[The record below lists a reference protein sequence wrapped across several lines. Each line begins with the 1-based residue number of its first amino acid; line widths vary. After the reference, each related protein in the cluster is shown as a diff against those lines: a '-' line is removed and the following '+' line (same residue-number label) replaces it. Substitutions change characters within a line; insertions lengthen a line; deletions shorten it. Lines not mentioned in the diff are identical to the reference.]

1 MALIGESGISGCL
14 GWRNVGRKQMSCSI
28 QPCCDTICVR
38 RQTDQST
45 KAANEP
51 YPRCSGTP
59 RDRAD
64 FTIRPCHEC
73 REWLSLPTASPGVCR
88 RNLLRRPSGE
98 PVSIPPLTPLQPA
111 RRGKDVQPARD
122 RQISHRAHIQV
133 HADCVD
139 AVQAQRFMRYCWA
152 DHHGLSGV
160 RCDRS
165 NRSGKSLYAC
175 QYNGDLN
182 LVMEMSRQRR
192 AHITAPNGLLDAAPI
207 VATGIRPYVCDW
219 HTALFRD
226 GASFPKLISKFMPYA
241 ILHVS

>member
-1 MALIGESGISGCL
+1 
-14 GWRNVGRKQMSCSI
+14 
-28 QPCCDTICVR
+28 
-38 RQTDQST
+38 
-45 KAANEP
+45 
-51 YPRCSGTP
+51 
-59 RDRAD
+59 
-64 FTIRPCHEC
+64 

-152 DHHGLSGV
+152 DQHGLSGV

-192 AHITAPNGLLDAAPI
+192 AHITAPNGLLDAAPL
-207 VATGIRPYVCDW
+207 VETGIRPYVCNW
-219 HTALFRD
+219 HTALLQRRMVPEIHIKVQAICNSARLLNGRPTSTLARRPRQPQHEHQHFGDRLVELDRD
-226 GASFPKLISKFMPYA
+226 FIAELDVGQ
-241 ILHVS
+241 